1 MPGLCSLG
9 TNAIVHQ
16 VDFPDR
22 SAVLQSFR
30 KSLAAGKQQ
39 AEKYAKRH
47 FLTGKDK
54 EESGKPVG
62 RRHQNFVP
70 NMDSENT

>member
-30 KSLAAGKQQ
+30 KSLAAGKKQ
-39 AEKYAKRH
+39 AEMYAKLH
-47 FLTGKDK
+47 SLPAKDK
-54 EESGKPVG
+54 EESGRP
-62 RRHQNFVP
+62 HQNFVP
-70 NMDSENT
+70 NMDSENTLW